1 MNKSIL
7 LLSPNI
13 ASDNKGDDIIMECVR
28 KELGF
33 VLNENFVYDMPTH
46 LPAFSSFS
54 VWRNSLAVQNYSNC
68 DWKFAG
74 GSNLLVKDLKTHYPQ
89 WNIHPFNSKPLQGTI
104 LVGVGAGAGDYTNK
118 YTTKLYRKVL
128 NHKYYHSVRD
138 ERSKEYVESLGLKA
152 INTGCVTMWKLTP
165 TFCREIPTSKADN
178 VVFTLTGRNEP
189 DPLDQKLINI
199 LLENYAHVSFWI
211 QGDKDAAYLHMFE
224 NIEDIEIIPPSK
236 DAYDKVLSRENIE
249 YIGTRLHGGIYALRH
264 KKRAII
270 ISIDERASSIS
281 KDTGLLTIEKTNI
294 DGISSLINSEF
305 ETKLNLPFDEIE
317 RWKRQFME

>member
-294 DGISSLINSEF
+294 DGIRSLINSEF

>member
-305 ETKLNLPFDEIE
+305 NTKLNLPFGEIE